1 MDAVTAYKN
10 ALTDTLERAFSTQDE
25 QIRAGAKLLCDAS
38 VNGRNIFAFGCSHA
52 MLPMF
57 ELYYRTGGMATINP
71 VRAPGLCL
79 DIDPA
84 TLTSEMERMP
94 GYGKLIINALPMNE
108 DDVII
113 IHSVSGCNTVTVDA
127 ALTAKKKGA
136 KVIVL
141 TNMEMTTAVKSR
153 HPSGLNLYQT
163 ADVLIDNCG
172 CFGDSSV
179 QIDGIPE
186 KVAPTSTAVAAAIM
200 NAMVAQAASDIIDAG
215 GVPPILVSA
224 NTDEG
229 DAYNKKMLKE
239 HKGNIFYM

>member
-38 VNGRNIFAFGCSHA
+38 MNGNNIFAFGCSHA
-52 MLPMF
+52 MLPML
-57 ELYYRTGGMATINP
+57 ELYYRTGGMANINP

-84 TLTSEMERMP
+84 TMTSELERMP
-94 GYGKLIINALPMNE
+94 DYGRVIINALPMKK

-113 IHSVSGCNTVTVDA
+113 IHSVSGRNTVPVDA

-141 TNMEMTTAVKSR
+141 TNMEMTKSVKSR

-163 ADVLIDNCG
+163 ADIVIDNCG
-172 CFGDSSV
+172 CFGDSAV

-186 KVAPTSTAVAAAIM
+186 KLAPTSTAVAAAIM
-200 NAMVAQAASDIIDAG
+200 NAMIAQAAADIIEAG
-215 GVPPILVSA
+215 GTPPIFISA

-229 DAYNKKMLKE
+229 DAHNQRVLRKHRK
-239 HKGNIFYM
+239 NIFYM